1 MKGDPPSAVT
11 KIGRQTLLLRLT
23 TYGGMLLLF
32 VVLVV
37 TFSRI
42 NCDCPGQVKAWF
54 ETLNGATWPDAWTAL
69 CKETYGLPFALV
81 MALRTILSLGA
92 LLALVAGLLEY
103 FIRHR
108 KRAMKFRNLLDS
120 RQGAVLAAVAFEL
133 RLESDQLG
141 KMKQAAAA
149 AAKDWDD
156 TFLPNISVAAKAMLD
171 SEVPE
176 DPSNGGRK

>member
-1 MKGDPPSAVT
+1 
-11 KIGRQTLLLRLT
+11 
-23 TYGGMLLLF
+23 
-32 VVLVV
+32 
-37 TFSRI
+37 
-42 NCDCPGQVKAWF
+42 
-54 ETLNGATWPDAWTAL
+54 
-69 CKETYGLPFALV
+69 
-81 MALRTILSLGA
+81 
-92 LLALVAGLLEY
+92 
-103 FIRHR
+103 
-108 KRAMKFRNLLDS
+108 MKFRNLLDS